1 MNFQNSLWPLRLLSV
16 AIAIFLWLLYS
27 YSGREFTR
35 QERAFD
41 DVNVTYSRPE
51 GLVLLNPTSVV
62 SVRLSGAQD
71 LMADL
76 SPFQVSVSADIAPE
90 PGLQELHLTEEMV
103 IRPSGIDVVS
113 ITPSRLSVQVDE
125 EIEKEL
131 RVKISRGSS
140 EPSAGTE
147 WLDEE
152 TYVEPK
158 TILFRGPRSILEER
172 DDIFAYIDL
181 QNHLT
186 SFEVDVR
193 LEPLHDLVQ
202 PVGASVVRV
211 FVAMEPA
218 ELPSGGAR

>member
-1 MNFQNSLWPLRLLSV
+1 MGVVFH
-16 AIAIFLWLLYS
+16 
-27 YSGREFTR
+27 
-35 QERAFD
+35 RA
-41 DVNVTYSRPE
+41 
-51 GLVLLNPTSVV
+51 
-62 SVRLSGAQD
+62 
-71 LMADL
+71 
-76 SPFQVSVSADIAPE
+76 
-90 PGLQELHLTEEMV
+90 
-103 IRPSGIDVVS
+103 
-113 ITPSRLSVQVDE
+113 RLSVQVDE

-140 EPSAGTE
+140 EPSAGAE
-147 WLDEE
+147 WLEAE
-152 TYVEPK
+152 TYVEPT

-181 QNHLT
+181 QNHLS

-193 LEPLHDLVQ
+193 LEPLHELVQ